1 MNVKSI
7 LLSKTFWFNLLAL
20 VVLVAKPFGFGD
32 FQADPDLES
41 YALVI
46 VTLVNIVLRLVT
58 NRPVSFKLSK

>member
-1 MNVKSI
+1 MNAKSI
-7 LLSKTFWFNLLAL
+7 FLSKTFWFNLLAL

-46 VTLVNIVLRLVT
+46 VTLVNIVLRLLTKETV
-58 NRPVSFKLSK
+58 KLK